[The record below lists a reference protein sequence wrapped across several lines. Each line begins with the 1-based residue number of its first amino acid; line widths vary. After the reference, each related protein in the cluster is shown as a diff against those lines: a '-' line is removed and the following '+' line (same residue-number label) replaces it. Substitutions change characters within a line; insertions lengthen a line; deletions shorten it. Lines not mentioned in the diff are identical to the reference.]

1 MAKADID
8 WGNLGFEYR
17 SLPQRYIANYAAGE
31 WDAGGLSSDATV
43 AISECAG
50 ILQYCQEGLRAS

>member
-17 SLPQRYIANYAAGE
+17 SLPQRYIANYADGK
-31 WDAGGLSSDATV
+31 WDAGGLFGVRGHPAV
-43 AISECAG
+43 LPG
-50 ILQYCQEGLRAS
+50 GL